1 MVFRMLPTHTALNRL
16 NVNDWVDE
24 FLSPSHAFKMDVMQK
39 DEAYTIT
46 ADLPGIKKD
55 QLTIS
60 YDNERLTIEV
70 TAHEEQEQETKNY
83 IHKERRH
90 VNMKRAIYLVDI
102 DDKNIKAR
110 LEDGVLTVQVPKKM
124 PVETRVLIDVE

>member
-1 MVFRMLPTHTALNRL
+1 MVFRMLPSHTALNRL

-24 FLSPSHAFKMDVMQK
+24 FLSPNHSFKMDVSQH
-39 DEAYTIT
+39 DDAYHIT

-60 YDNERLTIEV
+60 YDQERLSIEV
-70 TAHEEQEQETKNY
+70 TSQEHDEKETKNY

-90 VNMKRAIYLVDI
+90 VNMKRAIYLADI
-102 DDKNIKAR
+102 DEKNIKAR
-110 LEDGVLTVQVPKKM
+110 LEDGVLSVHVPKKS